1 MVMTSMDGSAEEK
14 NKSCADVEYHSF
26 SSCQVDIN
34 DNNIVNLNFKKL
46 FLELSDREFNDLLR
60 IRLKLPVFK
69 ERNEVEVEPE
79 REYWLPNYTIEQL
92 FNDMSETVEFVTVKG
107 KSNQVCKYRDR
118 ALKIF
123 KLAGNTKSN
132 LDFVINFSDLSLR
145 LIAEP
150 KVLDKMSADH
160 VLKQAVGKIFESIDS
175 NRYCSLGIAKRIT
188 VRFDK

>member
-1 MVMTSMDGSAEEK
+1 MNNSSEQQ
-14 NKSCADVEYHSF
+14 NKSRVDAEDRSF

-34 DNNIVNLNFKKL
+34 DHNNTVNASFKKL
-46 FLELSDREFNDLLR
+46 FLELPDKLFYDLLE

-79 REYWLPNYTIEQL
+79 REYWLLSYTIEQL
-92 FNDMSETVEFVTVKG
+92 FNDMSGTVEIVTVRG

-123 KLAGNTKSN
+123 KSVGNTKSN
-132 LDFVINFSDLSLR
+132 LDFVINFSDLSRR
-145 LIAEP
+145 LIAEL
-150 KVLDKMSADH
+150 KVLDKMSADY

-175 NRYCSLGIAKRIT
+175 KRYCSLEIGKRIT